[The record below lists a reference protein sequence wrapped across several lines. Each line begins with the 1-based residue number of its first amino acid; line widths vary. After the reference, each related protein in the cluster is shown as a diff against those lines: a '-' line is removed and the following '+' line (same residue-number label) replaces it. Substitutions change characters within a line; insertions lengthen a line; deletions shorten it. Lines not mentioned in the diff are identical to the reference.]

1 MPTLAHLLSSLAEK
15 YDTSKRPLRYFDV
28 RKRGELSASEIRYV
42 KKRFKELVDR
52 EACVER
58 DSSDPSCYE
67 KVSTDLKPK
76 KKKRRS
82 SYLRDYER
90 IYRQGGETT
99 DAFFKRHTLPKGR
112 GPKGLKRI
120 SVETGVPLK
129 YLKQVYDI
137 GVGAYASS
145 GSRTGMTSEQW
156 GYGRVYAFVMCYFHN
171 EDGKYDNQRFLK
183 NRTDFRVFLE
193 VVDALGL

>member
-76 KKKRRS
+76 KKKRGLHTSEITSVFTIRAVKQRMHQS
-82 SYLRDYER
+82 
-90 IYRQGGETT
+90 G
-99 DAFFKRHTLPKGR
+99 TLPR
-112 GPKGLKRI
+112 P
-120 SVETGVPLK
+120 
-129 YLKQVYDI
+129 
-137 GVGAYASS
+137 
-145 GSRTGMTSEQW
+145 GSK
-156 GYGRVYAFVMCYFHN
+156 V
-171 EDGKYDNQRFLK
+171 
-183 NRTDFRVFLE
+183 
-193 VVDALGL
+193 